1 MKFELVLKILVDDDT
16 DAVIPDVI
24 QNAESYKEAL
34 SSMHSLEGRLVC
46 AINGKTVSDDYG
58 DPILRLAHIWL
69 SKVAWVIGGD
79 TETVALRDSERC
91 FAFVPTGESVEIS
104 FFNGTEEEIED
115 YVFEPT
121 HVRLEDF
128 AKQSI
133 RVGEELSELV
143 SAVDSSLWESDEDCK
158 DLKTSV
164 EEAKKAWHDFEIH
177 RGR

>member
-1 MKFELVLKILVDDDT
+1 MKFELALTLLPDDDQALGVE
-16 DAVIPDVI
+16 AVISNLDAH
-24 QNAESYKEAL
+24 QEAL
-34 SSMHSLEGRLVC
+34 ASMRSLEGRLVC
-46 AINGKTVSDDYG
+46 TINGSEVSDDYS
-58 DPILRLAHIWL
+58 DPILRLAHLWL

-91 FAFVPTGESVEIS
+91 FAFVSAGESVEVS

-115 YVFEPT
+115 YIFEPT

-133 RVGEELSELV
+133 RIADELASLIN
-143 SAVDSSLWESDEDCK
+143 AVDSSLWDSDEDCK
-158 DLKTSV
+158 DLKTST
-164 EEAKKAWHDFEIH
+164 EEAKKAWHDYEIH